1 MSEMPLD
8 FMAAR
13 AARLYSPKAS
23 PEDTEGAI
31 FRAVQQA
38 SVDQIGEPLSADLA
52 EAIAVGAIAALSE
65 HFARLSRREA
75 AAQPSAEPDDAPP
88 RPEYVPLIRIIKR
101 HGCTLSDNALGRLL
115 AFVAEGHAHDQA

>member
-8 FMAAR
+8 FVAAR
-13 AARLYSPKAS
+13 AARLYSPTTR
-23 PEDTEGAI
+23 PEDAEGAI

-38 SVDQIGEPLSADLA
+38 SVDQIGEPLSADFA
-52 EAIAVGAIAALSE
+52 EAIAISTIKALSE

-75 AAQPSAEPDDAPP
+75 AAQPSTDPDDNPP
-88 RPEYVPLIRIIKR
+88 RPEHAPLIRIIKR
-101 HGCTLSDNALGRLL
+101 HGCTLPESTLGRLL